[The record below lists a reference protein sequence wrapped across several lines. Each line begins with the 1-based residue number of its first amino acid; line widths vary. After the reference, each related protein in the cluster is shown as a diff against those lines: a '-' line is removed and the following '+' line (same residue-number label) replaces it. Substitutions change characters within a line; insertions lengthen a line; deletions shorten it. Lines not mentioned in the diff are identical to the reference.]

1 MQIVYCL
8 VASQTHRFANVCP
21 PMLSPLSLR
30 DCVMFSADVTRSVY
44 RPSTSHCHNKM
55 ANNSPKSARLCPW
68 DSSSPLAAKRR
79 RLDSAIVDGNGP
91 QLGVEDAAF
100 DGCLRM
106 SPTPD
111 LDVVDTRFSQK
122 LSAELKPPPSL
133 LELDHPFALPVESD
147 PSFPTV
153 QLTPTSYVN
162 GPANVGV
169 DLCGPSPHPPAH
181 VVSAASNPSMGMQA
195 SLAALEA
202 DSHAARLAH
211 AKREQS
217 DKSTAGTYKRHV
229 DRYEKWWIRYQA
241 EQTASIEGWT
251 AIPAFPITPAKVSM
265 FLGHE
270 STREKVCIPLTHI
283 SINSRS

>member
-1 MQIVYCL
+1 
-8 VASQTHRFANVCP
+8 
-21 PMLSPLSLR
+21 
-30 DCVMFSADVTRSVY
+30 
-44 RPSTSHCHNKM
+44 M
-55 ANNSPKSARLCPW
+55 ANDSPKSARLCPW
-68 DSSSPLAAKRR
+68 GSSSPLAAKRR
-79 RLDSAIVDGNGP
+79 RLDNSASDGDRP
-91 QLGVEDAAF
+91 PLGAEDAVF

-111 LDVVDTRFSQK
+111 LDTMGARFSQK
-122 LSAELKPPPSL
+122 LSAELEPPPSL
-133 LELDHPFALPVESD
+133 LECDLFALLAGRSPSG

-153 QLTPTSYVN
+153 QLTPTNYAN
-162 GPANVGV
+162 GPVNAGV
-169 DLCGPSPHPPAH
+169 DRGPLPSDPP
-181 VVSAASNPSMGMQA
+181 MGMQA

-241 EQTASIEGWT
+241 EQSASIDGWT
-251 AIPAFPITPAKVSM
+251 PIPAFPITAAKVSM

-270 STREKVCIPLTHI
+270 STREKV
-283 SINSRS
+283 SILYSLNASPD

>member
-1 MQIVYCL
+1 VSADSFLLRRRHIALRM
-8 VASQTHRFANVCP
+8 CP
-21 PMLSPLSLR
+21 PMLFPLC
-30 DCVMFSADVTRSVY
+30 DCVTFPADVTHSVH
-44 RPSTSHCHNKM
+44 RPSTSHCHIKM

-68 DSSSPLAAKRR
+68 DSSSLLAAKRHH
-79 RLDSAIVDGNGP
+79 LDSAIVDGNRP
-91 QLGVEDAAF
+91 QLGVEDVAF

-111 LDVVDTRFSQK
+111 LDAMGACSSQK
-122 LSAELKPPPSL
+122 LSAELEPPPSL
-133 LELDHPFALPVESD
+133 LELDHPFALPAEQSPSN
-147 PSFPTV
+147 PSFPTA
-153 QLTPTSYVN
+153 QLTPTSYMN

-169 DLCGPSPHPPAH
+169 DRGPSPHPPPH
-181 VVSAASNPSMGMQA
+181 VVSAASSMGMQA

-241 EQTASIEGWT
+241 EQSTSIEGWT
-251 AIPAFPITPAKVSM
+251 IIPAFPITAAKVSM

-270 STREKVCIPLTHI
+270 STREKVRISLTC
-283 SINSRS
+283 S